1 VRTSEEHARRLD
13 CQRLEVAEHN
23 RNRNPVKNSAK
34 RTRLRESELNL
45 YVRRIVNLMLHEF
58 G

>member
-1 VRTSEEHARRLD
+1 MD
-13 CQRLEVAEHN
+13 CQRLEVAEHS
-23 RNRNPVKNSAK
+23 RNRNPVENSAK
-34 RTRLRESELNL
+34 GTRLRESELNW